1 MLLLPALN
9 DMIDYAATRTYTA
22 LRHPPAIIYVTLCF
36 LALASALIAGYGMG
50 ANGTRSWFHVLAFAI
65 ILALA
70 VDVILDLE
78 FPRVGFIRI
87 DSYDRVMVD
96 LRRSMN

>member
-1 MLLLPALN
+1 M
-9 DMIDYAATRTYTA
+9 
-22 LRHPPAIIYVTLCF
+22 TLCF

-50 ANGTRSWFHVLAFAI
+50 ATGTRSWFHVLAFAI

-96 LRRSMN
+96 LRQSMK